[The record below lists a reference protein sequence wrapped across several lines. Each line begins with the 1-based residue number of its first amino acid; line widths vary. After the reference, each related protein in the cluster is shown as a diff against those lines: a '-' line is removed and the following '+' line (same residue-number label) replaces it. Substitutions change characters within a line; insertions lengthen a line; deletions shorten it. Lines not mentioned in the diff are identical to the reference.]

1 MWINYEEIRRMAD
14 NIRAIIGDND
24 VECFLDTLDGETD
37 AMTILG
43 KMIQERQEIQAY
55 EAATKDLVKQYQDR
69 ASRLNATA
77 DAISQTIGHLLD
89 AIGEKKVVHP
99 FATVSRTKP
108 RQRIVIENENEIPTQ
123 LMKVK
128 TTPDLIAIKA
138 QLDAGEH
145 VPGATI
151 QLGNPGVTVRVK

>member
-1 MWINYEEIRRMAD
+1 MWIDYEEIRRMAD
-14 NIRAIIGDND
+14 NIRAMVGDD
-24 VECFLDTLDGETD
+24 DDCFLDTLDGETD
-37 AMTILG
+37 AMDILG
-43 KMIQERQEIQAY
+43 KLIQERQEIQAF
-55 EAATKDLVKQYQDR
+55 EVATKDLAKQYQDR
-69 ASRLNATA
+69 AAKLNAKA

-99 FATVSRTKP
+99 LATVSRTKA
-108 RQRIVIENENEIPTQ
+108 RQRVVIEDENEIPTQ

-128 TTPDLIAIKA
+128 RSPDLTAIKE
-138 QLDAGEH
+138 QLDAGEY

>member
-1 MWINYEEIRRMAD
+1 MWIDYEEIRRMAD
-14 NIRAIIGDND
+14 NIREMVGDD
-24 VECFLDTLDGETD
+24 DDCFLDTLDGETD
-37 AMTILG
+37 AMDILG
-43 KMIQERQEIQAY
+43 KLIQERQEIQAF

-69 ASRLNATA
+69 AAKLNAKA

-99 FATVSRTKP
+99 LATVSRTKA
-108 RQRIVIENENEIPTQ
+108 RQRVVIEDENEIPTQ

-128 TTPDLIAIKA
+128 RSPDLTAIKE
-138 QLDAGEH
+138 QLDAGEY